1 MDDYEQYEYECK
13 RIRSDNQKLLEN
25 FSQWLSQKKLSKSTI
40 ESHVGNINFYVNEF
54 LLYEDAQEVKEAVH
68 SIGWFLGDWF
78 IRKAMWASESSIK
91 QNAASLKKFYQFL
104 SEKGE
109 VDFESLQE
117 MKESIKDE
125 MPQWLETLR
134 RYDDP
139 EIDDVAEIWGFK

>member
-25 FSQWLSQKKLSKSTI
+25 FSQWLAAKKLSKSTI
-40 ESHVGNINFYVNEF
+40 KRHFDNIDFYLNEF
-54 LLYEDAQEVKEAVH
+54 LLYEDAQEAKEGLH
-68 SIGWFLGDWF
+68 SIGLFLGYWF
-78 IRKAMWASESSIK
+78 IRKAMWVSESSIK

-109 VDFESLQE
+109 VDKESLQD
-117 MKESIKDE
+117 MKERIKDE
-125 MPQWLETLR
+125 MPEWLETVR

-139 EIDDVAEIWGFK
+139 DINDVAEIWGFK

>member
-13 RIRSDNQKLLEN
+13 QIRNDNQKLLAD

-40 ESHVGNINFYVNEF
+40 KRHLGNIDFYINEF
-54 LLYEDAQEVKEAVH
+54 LLYEDAIEAKEGLH
-68 SIGWFLGDWF
+68 SIEMFLGYWF
-78 IRKAMWASESSIK
+78 IRKAMWANESSIK

-139 EIDDVAEIWGFK
+139 DIDDVAEMWGFK